1 MSLLA
6 AVRPDAWN
14 LPLFLHVLGAMAL
27 VGGVVLVTV
36 SLVSA
41 RGEGGAASLRLSF
54 RSLLWLALPA
64 WIVMRAAAEWL
75 ADKEGFNDLDD
86 PPDWIDVGYMASEPS
101 FLLLIVATILAGVGA
116 RRAAS
121 AEGKPAGTLGTIALV
136 LVALS
141 LLLYLVAI
149 WAMTTKPG

>member
-1 MSLLA
+1 
-6 AVRPDAWN
+6 
-14 LPLFLHVLGAMAL
+14 
-27 VGGVVLVTV
+27 
-36 SLVSA
+36 
-41 RGEGGAASLRLSF
+41 
-54 RSLLWLALPA
+54 
-64 WIVMRAAAEWL
+64 MRATAEWL

-101 FLLLIVATILAGVGA
+101 FLLLVVATILAGVGA

-121 AEGKPAGTLGTIALV
+121 ADGKPAGALGTVALV